1 MKQVSTSEMS
11 IEEINRRIDQL
22 RGEIL
27 GHFGISWTPLENAP
41 ETKTEDDALCVS
53 AVVKHTTL

>member
-1 MKQVSTSEMS
+1 MQRKSADGMS

-27 GHFGISWTPLENAP
+27 AQFGIGWKPQENTSA
-41 ETKTEDDALCVS
+41 TNTENEALM
-53 AVVKHTTL
+53 KL